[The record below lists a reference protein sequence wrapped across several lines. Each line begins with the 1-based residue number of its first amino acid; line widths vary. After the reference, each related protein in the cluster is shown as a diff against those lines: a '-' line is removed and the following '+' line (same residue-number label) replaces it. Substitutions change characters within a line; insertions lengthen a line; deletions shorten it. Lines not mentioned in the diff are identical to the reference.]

1 MRLAKFFIALILL
14 ILSGVIVK
22 VELDLAS
29 YSYSDQFHKLTDVEL
44 RLIGWMVD
52 YIELYRANY
61 GKNPEPE
68 VIEQWIGRQAKGN
81 TYEVFSYEYLGDNY
95 PQELNRMFG
104 DRPEHGFVI
113 RFISPSEYVYYPS
126 WTNRSAEAFIPSADY
141 FLLGSKVASM
151 TFYGLLLAFIWIL
164 AIVLLREA
172 VFAGRIER
180 KT

>member
-1 MRLAKFFIALILL
+1 MRLAKFFIALVLL
-14 ILSGVIVK
+14 VLSGLIVK
-22 VELDLAS
+22 FELALAS
-29 YSYSDQFHKLTDVEL
+29 HSNGEQFHKLTDVEL

-68 VIEQWIGRQAKGN
+68 VIEQWIGRQARN
-81 TYEVFSYEYLGDNY
+81 NNYRIFSYEYLGENY
-95 PQELNRMFG
+95 PQELDRMFG

-113 RFISPSEYVYYPS
+113 RLISPSEYVYYPS
-126 WTNRSAEAFIPSADY
+126 WSNRKTEAFIPTADY
-141 FLLGSKVASM
+141 FLLGSKAASM

-164 AIVLLREA
+164 AILLLRDA
-172 VFAGRIER
+172 IFAARIER

>member
-22 VELDLAS
+22 VELDLANHS
-29 YSYSDQFHKLTDVEL
+29 NGQQFHKLTDVEL

-81 TYEVFSYEYLGDNY
+81 NYEVFSYEYLGENY

-126 WTNRSAEAFIPSADY
+126 WTNRKAEAFIPTADY
-141 FLLGSKVASM
+141 FLLGSKAASM
-151 TFYGLLLAFIWIL
+151 TFYGLLLGFIWIL
-164 AIVLLREA
+164 AILLLRDA
-172 VFAGRIER
+172 IFAARIER
-180 KT
+180 KA